1 MRTGTLKGRQEEGE
15 GKPGLMKTT
24 LTKKGKKKRMLNPN
38 VKLITHNCP
47 MSSSIHLF
55 LGEWQKAFNSPI
67 GINSA
72 KLPVK
77 HKDKALLSPKGLGM
91 ISSGKTCNMM

>member
-1 MRTGTLKGRQEEGE
+1 MRTGTLKAGKRGRQTRLDEN
-15 GKPGLMKTT
+15 KLLP
-24 LTKKGKKKRMLNPN
+24 KKGKSSRTLNPN
-38 VKLITHNCP
+38 VKLVTHNCP

-77 HKDKALLSPKGLGM
+77 HKGGHFSAPKDWE
-91 ISSGKTCNMM
+91 